1 MDAMKKQILKYSLI
15 FLTLLFSFFAWL
27 SVDQAINNPES
38 SNWLVPV
45 IWFSLFFIIL
55 ALSIV
60 LIKETYVLTGLLA
73 VSFLSSFI
81 FVFNGWHFL
90 PVVLSL
96 LLACLAMARIKNDL
110 KLNVKIDLWKT
121 IRRGRMLLIISL
133 AIIIT
138 SQYYFSVKDFKASAL
153 IPQLKPGD
161 ITNGLASRIIST
173 INPGIKI
180 GEDENMTV
188 DQFILQSQKMSD
200 QKNAGI
206 SADRE
211 IDKIVAEKFG
221 DTVSPSRLDE
231 IKKEYAENM
240 EEPDGRN
247 MILEEGRKQLSN
259 IAGKNLSGEEKMSE
273 IISEMVNH
281 KITSFLGVNTGG
293 SEKTLLIPAA
303 LAIVI
308 FLTVVSLGSFLS
320 PLWTLLVALIFTVLT
335 KAKIVR
341 IKKIPVDMEVIE

>member
-1 MDAMKKQILKYSLI
+1 MKKQILKYSLI

-96 LLACLAMARIKNDL
+96 LLAYLAMARIKNDL

-180 GEDENMTV
+180 GKDKDMTV
-188 DQFILQSQKMSD
+188 DQFIIQSQKNETIHN
-200 QKNAGI
+200 KLEG
-206 SADRE
+206 
-211 IDKIVAEKFG
+211 VVLPG
-221 DTVSPSRLDE
+221 
-231 IKKEYAENM
+231 ENQP
-240 EEPDGRN
+240 EEFVN
-247 MILEEGRKQLSN
+247 QSMAMFLTEGRKQLSN

-273 IISEMVNH
+273 VVSEMINS
-281 KITSFLGVNTGG
+281 KITNFLGV
-293 SEKTLLIPAA
+293 SMDSPKKVPLIPIA
-303 LAIVI
+303 LAIII
-308 FLTVVSLGSFLS
+308 FLSVVSLGSFLS
-320 PLWTLLVALIFTVLT
+320 PLWMLLSALIFTILAKT
-335 KAKIVR
+335 KIIQ
-341 IKKIPVDMEVIE
+341 IKKVPVEMEIIE

>member
-1 MDAMKKQILKYSLI
+1 MKKQILKYSLI

-27 SVDQAINNPES
+27 SVDQAVNNPES

-96 LLACLAMARIKNDL
+96 LLAYLAMARIKNDL

-138 SQYYFSVKDFKASAL
+138 SQYYFGVKDFKASAL

-161 ITNGLASRIIST
+161 IANGLASRIIST

-180 GEDENMTV
+180 SEDKDMTV
-188 DQFILQSQKMSD
+188 DQFILQTQKMND

-206 SADRE
+206 SVDKE

-221 DTVSPSRLDE
+221 DTASPSRLDE
-231 IKKEYAENM
+231 IKKEYAKNM

-247 MILEEGRKQLSN
+247 MILEEGRKQLSE
-259 IAGKNLSGEEKMSE
+259 IAGRELAGEEKISE
-273 IISEMVNH
+273 VISEMINS
-281 KITSFLGVNTGG
+281 KITNFLGVSMDNP
-293 SEKTLLIPAA
+293 KKVPLIPIA
-303 LAIVI
+303 LAIII
-308 FLTVVSLGSFLS
+308 FLTVISLGSFLS
-320 PLWTLLVALIFTVLT
+320 PLWMLLSALIFTILAKT
-335 KAKIVR
+335 KIIQ
-341 IKKIPVDMEVIE
+341 IKKVPVEMEIIE